1 MTFNPEKFKQQFP
14 LFSQPENSELVY
26 LDNAATTQRPQQ
38 VIDAVTQFYLSG
50 NANTHRSS
58 HRLAR
63 KATEMVEVVRN
74 RAADF
79 LGAAQSDEIIFTR
92 GATEALNLL
101 AFSLTE
107 SLDQGDEIIL
117 TAAEHH
123 ANLVPWQMAAQR
135 HGLVLRFIPSVNGVP
150 QIKRLTEVLS
160 EKTRIVSLTA
170 ASNALGFYTDLSGI
184 KREWTG
190 RDIIWC
196 VDAAQLAAHQKI
208 DVQSLGCDFLVCSA
222 HKFYG
227 PTGVG
232 LLYGKRERLAVLPP
246 WQGGGEM
253 IERVELEKSTYTAPP
268 HRFET
273 GTSSL
278 AAIAG
283 LNGCFDFWQVQDRAA
298 MQLYEKQLCSYLHQR
313 LNQIEK
319 IKVHTHPEGNVG
331 IATFSVDDTAAQD
344 AVALA
349 HWLDGHDIAVRVGR
363 HCAMPLMAEVSG
375 DATVRV
381 SLAAYNTNDD
391 IDRLV
396 SAIQSALQG
405 EPELLQSEVGELS
418 IETLQAQKGWQPR
431 YRMLMKWAEF
441 IHSKPEIRKD
451 ENLLTGCEANTWIT
465 HLVVDGCHRF
475 FIDSGARV
483 VKGLAALLLVLID
496 GKSTEQI
503 DEVDLAG
510 IFTGLELD
518 GHLSASR
525 NNGFKAL
532 VDKALLLVKNFNS

>member
-14 LFSQPENSELVY
+14 LFSQLENSELVY

-38 VIDAVTQFYLSG
+38 VINAITQFYLSSNG
-50 NANTHRSS
+50 NTHRSS

-63 KATEMVEVVRN
+63 KATEMVE
-74 RAADF
+74 RARQRATDF
-79 LGAAQSDEIIFTR
+79 LGAANSDEIIFTR

-107 SLDQGDEIIL
+107 GLDQGDEIIL
-117 TAAEHH
+117 TTAEHH

-184 KREWTG
+184 KRELTG

-208 DVQSLGCDFLVCSA
+208 DVQSLDCDFLVCSA

-253 IERVELEKSTYTAPP
+253 IERVELEKSTYAEPP

-331 IATFSVDDTAAQD
+331 IATFSVDDTAALD

-381 SLAAYNTNDD
+381 SLAVYNTNDD

-418 IETLQAQKGWQPR
+418 IETLQAQKGWQQR
-431 YRMLMKWAEF
+431 YRLLMKWAEF

-451 ENLLTGCEANTWIT
+451 ENLVTGCEANTWIT

-475 FIDSGARV
+475 FIDSDVRV
-483 VKGLAALLLVLID
+483 VKGLAALLLILID
-496 GKSTEQI
+496 NKSTEEI
-503 DEVDLAG
+503 LSVDLKK
-510 IFTGLELD
+510 ILSELELEK
-518 GHLSASR
+518 HLSPSR
-525 NNGFKAL
+525 TSGFRSLIDRAMI
-532 VDKALLLVKNFNS
+532 LLQSQAR